1 MKGQAMSVSKKVE
14 LELLY
19 EHSFVPVNIMLDSL
33 ASENALRRI
42 VEVGYQW
49 LEWETRIGNQRS
61 SKAFGHAAPCKC
73 LMS

>member
-1 MKGQAMSVSKKVE
+1 MSVSKKVE

-42 VEVGYQW
+42 VEVGYQ
-49 LEWETRIGNQRS
+49 
-61 SKAFGHAAPCKC
+61 
-73 LMS
+73 

>member
-1 MKGQAMSVSKKVE
+1 MAAILVFLNNERAGHVSLKKVE

-42 VEVGYQW
+42 VEVGYQ
-49 LEWETRIGNQRS
+49 
-61 SKAFGHAAPCKC
+61 
-73 LMS
+73 